1 MFEVIR
7 SSLLEGGMRRQ
18 TPNIVF
24 GGERSGDTEGFV
36 MVVVVVMVVMMMVVM
51 MIAQP
56 VFFTSKHTQTH
67 CYFFLQHSVTAE
79 VLVGHRPQEVKS
91 GKSVGRRERAA
102 AAVPR
107 CEVCVCVCVGVAAA
121 AAGRQ
126 WISGVS
132 LSLSLCQ
139 SSKYGC

>member
-107 CEVCVCVCVGVAAA
+107 CEVCVCVCWCCCCCCWTAMDFGCL
-121 AAGRQ
+121 
-126 WISGVS
+126 S